1 MIFLELSVVGG
12 DLRIV
17 KLIEML
23 AKEKFLIYTY
33 AIENADVLKEYEEV
47 VELSSLNELQNST
60 EIIISGVPFSNN
72 MQEVNDPF
80 SDKKILVQDLFKN
93 IQGKTLIAGSISPNV
108 ESLAKQYN
116 IKVIDLLKREELAV
130 LNTISTAE
138 GTIQIA
144 MEETAKTIHGSNVL
158 VMGFGRIGKI
168 LCKMLSGIGAKV
180 YAEARKN
187 EDIAWIKAYGYN
199 AIYLNELKE
208 TLGQYDIIINTI
220 PSLILNREY
229 LSNVRQDAL
238 IIDIASTPGGVDRQA
253 AKELGIRSILAL
265 SLPGKVAPITSAEF
279 IKETLNHILKEL

>member
-1 MIFLELSVVGG
+1 MIFLKLSVVGG

-23 AKEKFLIYTY
+23 AKENFLIYTY
-33 AIENADVLKEYEEV
+33 AIENADVLKEYDKV

-116 IKVIDLLKREELAV
+116 IKVIDILKREELAV

-199 AIYLNELKE
+199 AIYLNELKK

-229 LSNVRQDAL
+229 LSNIRRDSL
-238 IIDIASTPGGVDRQA
+238 IIDIASAPGGVDMKA

>member
-60 EIIISGVPFSNN
+60 NIIISGVPFSNN

>member
-130 LNTISTAE
+130 
-138 GTIQIA
+138 
-144 MEETAKTIHGSNVL
+144 
-158 VMGFGRIGKI
+158 
-168 LCKMLSGIGAKV
+168 
-180 YAEARKN
+180 
-187 EDIAWIKAYGYN
+187 
-199 AIYLNELKE
+199 
-208 TLGQYDIIINTI
+208 
-220 PSLILNREY
+220 
-229 LSNVRQDAL
+229 
-238 IIDIASTPGGVDRQA
+238 
-253 AKELGIRSILAL
+253 
-265 SLPGKVAPITSAEF
+265 
-279 IKETLNHILKEL
+279 

>member
-47 VELSSLNELQNST
+47 IELSSLNELQNST